1 VAALAADGSGGVTV
15 LKLSGALMSVSVL
28 LALGAAGRPR
38 LARNGLL
45 LAIDIGAFGWLS
57 NGGFHALLRLLA
69 QPV

>member
-1 VAALAADGSGGVTV
+1 
-15 LKLSGALMSVSVL
+15 MSVSVL